1 MTYSN
6 NIGFQ
11 EMIQFTQ
18 KATASQQAQMDQV
31 VRDENWAEYKELIAT
46 VLNIKLMGE

>member
-18 KATASQQAQMDQV
+18 KATPDQQAQMDQV
-31 VRDENWAEYKELIAT
+31 VRDENWSEYKELIT
-46 VLNIKLMGE
+46 EVLSIELK

>member
-6 NIGFQ
+6 NIGLQ

-18 KATASQQAQMDQV
+18 KASTDQQAKMDQA

-46 VLNIKLMGE
+46 VLGIELN

>member
-18 KATASQQAQMDQV
+18 KATESQQKRMDQV
-31 VRDENWAEYKELIAT
+31 VRDENWAEYKKLIAT
-46 VLNIKLMGE
+46 VLHIELEG